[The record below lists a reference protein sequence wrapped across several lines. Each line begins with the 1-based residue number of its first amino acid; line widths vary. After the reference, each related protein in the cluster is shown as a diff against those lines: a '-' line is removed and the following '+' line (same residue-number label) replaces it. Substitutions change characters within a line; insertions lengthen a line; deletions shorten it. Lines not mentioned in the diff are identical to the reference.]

1 MQISSFEVLAIVRE
15 LQDLVGAY
23 IDKIYQIG
31 KDEIL
36 LRLRKK
42 GIGKIYLLI
51 KAGKFLLKTRRT
63 FETPEKPSMFAM
75 ILRKYLD
82 DGRISKIYQYDFDR
96 IVVIEIEKK
105 GELYRIISELIPNGN
120 IVLVDNEWKIVMPI
134 REQTWS
140 HRTIKPKELYIFP
153 PSKSN
158 LIEMDVESFSE
169 IIKKSEKDL
178 VRTLAIDLGLG
189 GIYAEEICY
198 LSNID
203 KNKST
208 KEITDEEIRDLFRSM
223 RTIIDTID
231 KKELSSEI
239 VKEGDKIIAVTP
251 IHLKK
256 FDGYEIT
263 RKNSISEALGEIIDK
278 LEEIEGKDEEKER
291 IERQIEQQRKA
302 IEDLMRRSEEKKREG
317 DLLYI
322 HMKEVDDIIERL
334 RKASKEKD
342 KEKSIR
348 EIESLDIVESV
359 DLHDGIVRLRIE
371 DKIFEIDFRKSAAE
385 NANLAYKLS
394 KKFKEKAERAKEA
407 LKESEKKLKERKLE
421 KKEKKER
428 EFWFE
433 KYRWCI
439 SSDGNLII
447 GGKDA
452 KTNERIV
459 KKHMEERD
467 IYVHADIHGAPSCI
481 LKCRDIYGK
490 EREITEKSIEE
501 ACQFAGIYSKAWKQ
515 FGEVMVYWVY
525 PDQVSKT
532 PESGEF
538 LPKGAFVIRGKRNY
552 VRCRMEMA
560 IGEISI
566 EGIKKVMG
574 GPVDSVKARSDRFVV
589 IQPGY
594 IKKEK
599 FAKLLAEKLEVTP
612 DKVSKVLPPGDVQVI
627 EVKGLDI
634 EELR

>member
-231 KKELSSEI
+231 KKEPSSEI

-263 RKNSISEALGEIIDK
+263 RKNSISEALEEIIDK

-291 IERQIEQQRKA
+291 IERQIEQQREA

-612 DKVSKVLPPGDVQVI
+612 DKVSKALPPGDVQVI
-627 EVKGLDI
+627 EAKGLDI

>member
-1 MQISSFEVLAIVRE
+1 MQISSFEVLATVRE

-51 KAGKFLLKTRRT
+51 KAGGFLLKTRRT

-105 GELYRIISELIPNGN
+105 GELYRVISELIPNGN

-134 REQTWS
+134 KEQTWS

-153 PSKSN
+153 PSKNN

-208 KEITDEEIRDLFRSM
+208 KELSDEEIRDLFRSM

-231 KKELSSEI
+231 KKELSPEI

-263 RKNSISEALGEIIDK
+263 RKNSISEALEEIIDK

-322 HMKEVDDIIERL
+322 YMKEVDDIIERL

-348 EIESLDIVESV
+348 EIESLDIVEGV
-359 DLHDGIVRLRIE
+359 DLHDGIVRLRID

-407 LKESEKKLKERKLE
+407 LKESEKRLKERKLE

-566 EGIKKVMG
+566 EGIKKIMG
-574 GPVDSVKARSDRFVV
+574 GPVDSVKAKSDRFVV

-612 DKVSKVLPPGDVQVI
+612 DKVSKALPPGDVRVI